1 MEFIGYG
8 VITIRFITLEHR
20 SYVPTSAQLISV
32 YRKEQKIKFAFS
44 SIVGHRELTKHKL
57 QSVISTLAA
66 TSSLASPRDTS
77 DWHGK
82 LPRKIYSLKERNI
95 VDAQFW
101 HPTTQQTP

>member
-57 QSVISTLAA
+57 QSVISTLWQLHRVLLVLV
-66 TSSLASPRDTS
+66 TQVIGMENC
-77 DWHGK
+77 HGK
-82 LPRKIYSLKERNI
+82 FI
-95 VDAQFW
+95 
-101 HPTTQQTP
+101 H